1 MSWVEEE
8 TQHQNSGHVSVAW
21 CHWCK
26 SKALFGQRSKLWMI
40 IRGLQVLEESNP
52 HFPLPIGEN
61 PQIPGGFGS
70 RVMPLSSAES
80 SSSTPQNS
88 VFIPDLCKFL
98 FLTHLRCYSFMEIM
112 FWISHYIF
120 WTGQEKEKEQS
131 RVLGSALQLK
141 LDTSTGLG
149 RLLYRI
155 WNS

>member
-26 SKALFGQRSKLWMI
+26 SKALFGQRSKLWVI

-70 RVMPLSSAES
+70 RVIPLSSAES

-98 FLTHLRCYSFMEIM
+98 FLTHLRCYFSWKSCSESLTTFSGQAKRKKRNIHVCLEVLCS
-112 FWISHYIF
+112 WN
-120 WTGQEKEKEQS
+120 WTH
-131 RVLGSALQLK
+131 VLA
-141 LDTSTGLG
+141 
-149 RLLYRI
+149 
-155 WNS
+155 